1 MERSMDMVFE
11 NDEWAVTEAGLEHKG
26 IGYFIE
32 REQLGMRRTDGLW
45 NWPLQ
50 LAEKTWYRPQPFAE
64 ALAQALRAYAIEPDA
79 ELAAS
84 FATGAE
90 RRIWDRVAQ
99 ALGRPQADPGADLHE
114 PARTPVETPSRRG
127 VEPVRS
133 REPHMPARVRELA

>member
-64 ALAQALRAYAIEPDA
+64 ALAQALRAYDIAPDA
-79 ELAAS
+79 ALAAS
-84 FATGAE
+84 FSTAGRDGEA
-90 RRIWDRVAQ
+90 RIWDRIVR
-99 ALGRPQADPGADLHE
+99 ALGRPQWDLSIDRHE
-114 PARTPVETPSRRG
+114 PAREPIETRRR
-127 VEPVRS
+127 P
-133 REPHMPARVRELA
+133 REQRAPARVREPA